1 MTKLYMPWLLL
12 LFAFACAVFYPHAL
26 LHSQEAAAYRIRD
39 IIIEQNPVFSKEE
52 EQELFV
58 FPLFNAL
65 HATTKEYIVDD
76 EILFSE
82 GELVDEAL
90 LAETERNLM
99 ATGFF
104 KKVAVSVDTVSDVD
118 VDVYVVT
125 WERWSTMPY
134 LKLQTGGGAVSIGAG
149 ITDDNALGFGT
160 KVTANAV
167 KKTEN
172 DIGWE
177 GDIALVQPRVFR
189 SELTVAGLLRGNKV
203 RTQQEVVVLKPF
215 RTVETTDAW
224 YAGASNAFGSDFF
237 YAGDSVRLLPF
248 HEQRAHLWYARAFPR
263 KDRYFITA
271 SLQLQDVHRINP
283 TVRQAMDNSG
293 RFLVGFSSLAQ
304 QFRKEA
310 FLNAFSAEDVAEGA
324 WGTVVL
330 GKVFAMQSGGEQLY
344 YAGGQVE
351 QSVFA
356 RNDLYLSGQVSA
368 GSGFA
373 GSEARYTYQ
382 EFLGRGFYRV
392 SSRSLLAARIRQQTA
407 WNWTA
412 FRQLVLDN
420 DAGLRGYGVN
430 ELTGDNRIV
439 ANVEYRVF
447 PDVSL
452 WGFQASA
459 LAFYDIGTV
468 WQQSEKVQNARVYHS
483 VGVGM
488 RIHNEQMFGPHL
500 LWRIDVPYNF
510 KTQGVGQIV
519 VAVQQL
525 FSVFQPLQ
533 FRAPKIFGEEV
544 DVQ

>member
-1 MTKLYMPWLLL
+1 MVVVCCGLLPQSV
-12 LFAFACAVFYPHAL
+12 LF
-26 LHSQEAAAYRIRD
+26 SQEEESYRIRD
-39 IIIEQNPVFSKEE
+39 IIIEQHPVFSEE
-52 EQELFV
+52 EERELFV

-82 GELVDEAL
+82 GELLDEDL

-99 ATGFF
+99 ATGYF
-104 KKVAVSVDTVSDVD
+104 KKVAVYADTVSDVD

-149 ITDDNALGFGT
+149 ITDDNTLGFGT
-160 KVTANAV
+160 KITANAV
-167 KKTEN
+167 KRTEN

-177 GDIALVQPRVFR
+177 GDIALIQPRIFR

-203 RTQQEVVVLKPF
+203 RTDQQVEVLKPF
-215 RTVETTDAW
+215 RTVETTHAW
-224 YAGASNAFGSDFF
+224 YAGAANSFGSDFF
-237 YAGDSVRLLPF
+237 YTGDSVRLLPF
-248 HEQRAHLWYARAFPR
+248 HEKAAQVWYAHSFPR
-263 KDRYFITA
+263 KDRYFVTA
-271 SLQLQDVHRINP
+271 SLQLQDVRRIAP
-283 TVRQAMDNSG
+283 VFRRAMDNSG
-293 RFLVGFSSLAQ
+293 RLLIGLSSLQQ

-310 FLNAFSAEDVAEGA
+310 LLNAFAAEDVAEGA
-324 WGTVVL
+324 WGTVIL
-330 GKVFAMQSGGEQLY
+330 GKVFALQSGGEQLY
-344 YAGGQVE
+344 YAGGQIE

-356 RNDLYLSGQVSA
+356 QDNLYLSGQLSA

-373 GSEARYTYQ
+373 GSQARYTYQ

-392 SSRSLLAARIRQQTA
+392 SSRSILAARVRQQTA

-420 DAGLRGYGVN
+420 DAGLRGYDVN

-439 ANVEYRVF
+439 ANIEYRVF

-452 WGFQASA
+452 WGVQASGV
-459 LAFYDIGTV
+459 AFYDVGTV
-468 WQQSEKVQNARVYHS
+468 WRQSEKVQDARVYHAA
-483 VGVGM
+483 GLGL
-488 RIHNEQMFGPHL
+488 RIHNERMFGPHV

-510 KTQGVGQIV
+510 KTQSIGQVV

-525 FSVFQPLQ
+525 FSVFQPMQ

>member
-1 MTKLYMPWLLL
+1 MLV
-12 LFAFACAVFYPHAL
+12 CAVLCTPARLY
-26 LHSQEAAAYRIRD
+26 SQENDTPYRIRD
-39 IIIEQNPVFSKEE
+39 IIIEQHPVLSKEE
-52 EQELFV
+52 EQELFI

-76 EILFSE
+76 EILFTE
-82 GELVDEAL
+82 GDLLDEEL

-104 KKVAVSVDTVSDVD
+104 KKVAVYVDTVSDVD
-118 VDVYVVT
+118 VDVYVTT

-134 LKLQTGGGAVSIGAG
+134 MKLQTGGGAVSIGAG

-167 KKTEN
+167 RRTEN

-177 GDIALVQPRVFR
+177 GDVAIVQPRIFR
-189 SELTVAGLLRGNKV
+189 SELTVAGFLRGNKV
-203 RTQQEVVVLKPF
+203 RTEQEVAVLKPF

-224 YAGASNAFGSDFF
+224 YAGMSNAFGSDFF
-237 YAGDSVRLLPF
+237 YTGNSARLLPF
-248 HEQRAHLWYARAFPR
+248 HEQTLRLWYARAFPR

-271 SLQLQDVHRINP
+271 SLQLQDVHRVAP
-283 TVRQAMDNSG
+283 VFRQAMDNSG

-310 FLNAFSAEDVAEGA
+310 FLNAFAAEDVAEGA

-330 GKVFAMQSGGEQLY
+330 GKVFSMASGGEQLY

-356 RNDLYLSGQVSA
+356 TDAFYLSGQVSA

-392 SSRSLLAARIRQQTA
+392 SSRSLLTARVRQQTA

-412 FRQLVLDN
+412 FRQLILDN
-420 DAGLRGYGVN
+420 DAGLRGYDVN

-468 WQQSEKVQNARVYHS
+468 WQQSEKVQDARVYHS
-483 VGVGM
+483 AGLGV
-488 RIHNEQMFGPHL
+488 RIHNERMFGPHL

-510 KTQGVGQIV
+510 KAQSIGQIV